1 MTEQLLCSD
10 ADMLR
15 LVVALAADKV
25 PAVLMERTGTGWRVE
40 YLHASDGPAVAELL
54 RIGVVQR
61 AP

>member
-1 MTEQLLCSD
+1 MKLLCRD
-10 ADMLR
+10 ADMPR
-15 LVVALAADKV
+15 LVAALAADKV

-40 YLHASDGPAVAELL
+40 FLAHATAPAVAELL